1 MNRPTLNRRTAL
13 GFVVGIGAATVLTL
27 SACANLLGPRTI
39 EISRDEL
46 LRKLAPQFP
55 LTQRLMGVLDVD
67 ALPPTLDL
75 HADQNRVTAT
85 VPLVARELLRGRT
98 HQGELALSFGLRFE
112 PQDLSIR
119 LRDPRLESARIDGV
133 PPAWQQGLTS
143 LAAWLAEDRL
153 NDLVVHR
160 LKPEDLQRTERMGYA
175 VHDLRVTTTGLA
187 VDLRPR

>member
-1 MNRPTLNRRTAL
+1 MA
-13 GFVVGIGAATVLTL
+13 G
-27 SACANLLGPRTI
+27 CANLLGPRTI